1 MSEISKSNGI
11 NSETKENNSSEL
23 FLKFNQ
29 KIDLKLNDIL
39 KNDNFEKIENDK
51 KIRLLQL
58 FNFDIEQNSKKIQN
72 FIGLSSCRYFMFKYN
87 SNMKLIEE
95 ITRKYLIISLSIR
108 LNKKLKNEIFCLI
121 FCTNTKD
128 CDIIKYNEAFIPI
141 DRLNLNIR
149 HEMKESIINF
159 MRLYSGSKNPIY
171 PNTFHSDQEI
181 NFKPFS
187 ITHDTNYLYVGNS
200 EDGEIRRFTFDL
212 KSLENINIACKTNS
226 LAISEKYICVN
237 DKNIG
242 VHFYDKNN
250 YKLMKLFKGS
260 YGIISYM
267 FSKLIIPSPK
277 EAKIMC
283 FADDETL
290 KVEEIRTGTEF
301 GKYIQKSCDGYMISD
316 DRFLY
321 CVSVSKNCILKFKID

>member
-1 MSEISKSNGI
+1 MFEISKSNGS
-11 NSETKENNSSEL
+11 NSETKGNNTSEL

-39 KNDNFEKIENDK
+39 KNETFGKIENE

-58 FNFDIEQNSKKIQN
+58 FNFDIEQNNKKLHN
-72 FIGLSSCRYFMFKYN
+72 FIGLSSCRYFIFKYD

-95 ITRKYLIISLSIR
+95 ITRKYLIIGLTIR
-108 LNKKLKNEIFCLI
+108 LNKNLKNEIFCLI

-141 DRLNLNIR
+141 SRLNLNIT
-149 HEMKESIINF
+149 HEMKESIIDF

-187 ITHDTNYLYVGNS
+187 ITHDINYLYVGNS
-200 EDGEIRRFTFDL
+200 KDEEIRRFTFDL
-212 KSLENINIACKTNS
+212 KSLENIKIACKTNS
-226 LAISEKYICVN
+226 LAISENFICVN
-237 DKNIG
+237 DKDIG
-242 VHFYDKNN
+242 VRFYDKNN
-250 YKLMKLFKGS
+250 HELIKSLDGS

-267 FSKLIIPSPK
+267 HSKFIIPSPK

-283 FADDETL
+283 CTDDETL
-290 KVEEIRTGTEF
+290 KVEEIRIGTEF